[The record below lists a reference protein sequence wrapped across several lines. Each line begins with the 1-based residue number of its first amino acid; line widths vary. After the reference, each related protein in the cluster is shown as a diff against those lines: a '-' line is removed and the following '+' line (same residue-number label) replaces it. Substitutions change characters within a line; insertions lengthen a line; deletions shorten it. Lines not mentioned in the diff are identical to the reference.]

1 MFFSASGARFKDG
14 FDGVSWLVVRNSV
27 KNLGLTLFPVGL
39 IQTAVHLPPTPKPT
53 FTALQATPAGKMTQE
68 AHVGVRERV
77 ARAR

>member
-39 IQTAVHLPPTPKPT
+39 TKRPTKLPVLTQPPKTYFHRAARDPRGRMI
-53 FTALQATPAGKMTQE
+53 PD
-68 AHVGVRERV
+68 AHKRSR
-77 ARAR
+77 